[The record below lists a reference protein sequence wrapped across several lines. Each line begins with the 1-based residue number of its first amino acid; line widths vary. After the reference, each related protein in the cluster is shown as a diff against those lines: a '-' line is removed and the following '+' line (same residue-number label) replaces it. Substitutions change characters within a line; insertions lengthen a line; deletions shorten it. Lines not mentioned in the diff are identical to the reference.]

1 MYAIKGILAGRIFV
15 LSEPYSDDEQVVT
28 PVLKEIVGKSGT
40 LEFDINIFHPHYED
54 VVMYKTYIRV
64 ERDGEEVWYGRVINI
79 SKDFYN
85 TKTVICEGELGFL
98 NDSIQ
103 ASYGYSGTVRGY
115 IDYIL
120 GNHNS
125 QVEEEKRIYT
135 GNIIVS
141 DSNDYIHRENNSY
154 TKTLEEL
161 DAKLTKLLG
170 GYLKTRH
177 ENGAIFLDYLWNYG
191 TDNTQIISI
200 DENLIDYESSE
211 NNNEFYTRLI
221 PTGAKVNEVAVTIKT
236 VNGGVDYVENPALIE
251 RYGVI
256 VGTKSWDDVTL
267 PENLLRKARKEILSK
282 ELPNSFKLS
291 AVDLS
296 HIDNTRNPIKVGRNT
311 KVISPFHKLETVY
324 FVTEKESRLD
334 EPERDIFTFGMR
346 QSTYTAKVSDAALA
360 LEQNITREIKDT
372 ALTINNNLDEGLKTI
387 TGVKGGALVLD
398 TFNENGDLVQPW
410 RILVMDT
417 ANKAQAV
424 NVIQINQNGIGFSR
438 NGINGEYLNAW
449 TIDGHLRAEFIDVG
463 TMLADR
469 IRGGTLE
476 VGGDGTGR
484 DGQILVKSTVNEVLC
499 VIDKNGIYVDKGT
512 IKGSTI
518 EGNSIKGGSI
528 EGTTITGSR
537 IVGDNIEGGTIK
549 GSTIEGNIIK
559 GGSIEGTTIT
569 GSRIVGDDIEGGTIK
584 GSTIEGNTIKGGSV
598 EGTTI
603 TGSRIVGDDIEGGMI
618 KGSTIEGNTIR
629 GGSITGT
636 EIEGG
641 SDIHFSA
648 NSDNVKIGD
657 FEVRDTSR
665 HILQSSDECTGMS
678 GADGGH
684 GRWYLWAGYQQ
695 GGGSENTI
703 FIVND
708 GQVRVE
714 GEFIVNGQRIED
726 LINEK
731 IDNYSDERGWGRA

>member
-1 MYAIKGILAGRIFV
+1 MYAIKGILDGRTFM
-15 LSEPYSDDEQVVT
+15 LSEPYSDDQVVT
-28 PVLKEIVGKSGT
+28 PVLREIVGKSGT
-40 LEFDINIFHPHYED
+40 LEFDINLLHPNYGD
-54 VVMYKTYIRV
+54 VVMYKTYISV

-85 TKTVICEGELGFL
+85 TKTVICEGELGLL

-103 ASYGYSGTVRGY
+103 VSYGYSGTVRGY

-120 GNHNS
+120 GNHNA
-125 QVEEEKRIYT
+125 QVEIEKRIYT
-135 GNIIVS
+135 GSIVVS

-177 ENGAIFLDYLWNYG
+177 ENGVIFLDYIWNYG
-191 TDNTQIISI
+191 DDNTQIINV

-221 PTGAKVNEVAVTIKT
+221 PTGAKVNEVAITIKT
-236 VNGGVDYVENPALIE
+236 VNGGIDYVENPALIE

-267 PENLLRKARKEILSK
+267 PENLLKKARKEVLSK

-296 HIDNTRNPIKVGRNT
+296 HIDSTMSPIKVGRNT
-311 KVISPFHKLETVY
+311 KVISPFHKLETMY
-324 FVTEKESRLD
+324 FVTEKESHLD
-334 EPERDIFTFGMR
+334 EPERDVFTFGMR
-346 QSTYTAKVSDAALA
+346 QSTYTAKVSNAALA
-360 LEQNITREIKDT
+360 LEQNMTREIKDT
-372 ALTINNNLDEGLKTI
+372 ALTI
-387 TGVKGGALVLD
+387 TGVKGGAVVLD
-398 TFNENGDLVQPW
+398 TFNDNGDLVQPW

-438 NGINGEYLNAW
+438 NGVNGEYLNAW

-484 DGQILVKSTVNEVLC
+484 DGQILVKSTNNETLC
-499 VIDKNGIYVDKGT
+499 VIDKNGISVNKGIIKGSSIEGNSIKGGNIEGTT
-512 IKGSTI
+512 IKGSSI

-528 EGTTITGSR
+528 EGTTI
-537 IVGDNIEGGTIK
+537 
-549 GSTIEGNIIK
+549 
-559 GGSIEGTTIT
+559 
-569 GSRIVGDDIEGGTIK
+569 
-584 GSTIEGNTIKGGSV
+584 
-598 EGTTI
+598 
-603 TGSRIVGDDIEGGMI
+603 
-618 KGSTIEGNTIR
+618 
-629 GGSITGT
+629 
-636 EIEGG
+636 EGG
-641 SDIHFSA
+641 SEIYFSA
-648 NSDNVKIGD
+648 NKENVRIGD

-695 GGGSENTI
+695 GRGSENTV
-703 FIVND
+703 FLVND

-714 GEFIVNGQRIED
+714 GELVVNGEEIED
-726 LINEK
+726 MISRK
-731 IDNYSDERGWGRA
+731 IRENRT

>member
-1 MYAIKGILAGRIFV
+1 MYAIKGLLDGRTFV
-15 LSEPYSDDEQVVT
+15 LSEPYSDDQVVT
-28 PVLKEIVGKSGT
+28 PVLREIVGKSGT
-40 LEFDINIFHPHYED
+40 LEFDINLLHPNYED
-54 VVMYKTYIRV
+54 VVMYKTYISV

-85 TKTVICEGELGFL
+85 TKTVICEGELGLL

-103 ASYGYSGTVRGY
+103 VSYGYSGTVRGY

-120 GNHNS
+120 GNHNA
-125 QVEEEKRIYT
+125 QVETEKRIYT
-135 GNIIVS
+135 GSIVVS

-177 ENGAIFLDYLWNYG
+177 ENGVIFLDYIWNYG
-191 TDNTQIISI
+191 DDNTQIISV

-221 PTGAKVNEVAVTIKT
+221 PTGAKVNEVAITIKT
-236 VNGGVDYVENPALIE
+236 VNGGIDYVENPALIE

-267 PENLLRKARKEILSK
+267 PENLLKKARKEVLSK

-296 HIDNTRNPIKVGRNT
+296 HIDSTMSPIKVGRNT
-311 KVISPFHKLETVY
+311 KVISPFHKLETMY
-324 FVTEKESRLD
+324 FVTEKESHLD
-334 EPERDIFTFGMR
+334 EPERDVFTFGMR
-346 QSTYTAKVSDAALA
+346 QSTYTAKVSNAALA
-360 LEQNITREIKDT
+360 LEQNMTREIKDT
-372 ALTINNNLDEGLKTI
+372 ALTI
-387 TGVKGGALVLD
+387 TGVKGGAVVLD
-398 TFNENGDLVQPW
+398 TFNDNGDLVQPW

-438 NGINGEYLNAW
+438 NGVNGEYLNAW

-484 DGQILVKSTVNEVLC
+484 DGQILVKSTNNETLC
-499 VIDKNGIYVDKGT
+499 LIDKNGISVNKGIIKGSSIEGNSIKGGNIEGTT
-512 IKGSTI
+512 IKGSSI

-528 EGTTITGSR
+528 EGTTI
-537 IVGDNIEGGTIK
+537 
-549 GSTIEGNIIK
+549 
-559 GGSIEGTTIT
+559 
-569 GSRIVGDDIEGGTIK
+569 
-584 GSTIEGNTIKGGSV
+584 
-598 EGTTI
+598 
-603 TGSRIVGDDIEGGMI
+603 
-618 KGSTIEGNTIR
+618 
-629 GGSITGT
+629 
-636 EIEGG
+636 EGG
-641 SDIHFSA
+641 SEIYFSA
-648 NSDNVKIGD
+648 NKENVRIGD

-695 GGGSENTI
+695 GRGSENTV
-703 FIVND
+703 FLVND

-714 GEFIVNGQRIED
+714 GELVVNGEEIED
-726 LINEK
+726 MISRK
-731 IDNYSDERGWGRA
+731 IRENRT

>member
-1 MYAIKGILAGRIFV
+1 MYAIKGILGGKTFV
-15 LSEPYSDDEQVVT
+15 LSEPYSEEQVVT

-40 LEFDINIFHPHYED
+40 LEFDINLFHPNYED

-85 TKTVICEGELGFL
+85 TKTVICEGELGLL

-161 DAKLTKLLG
+161 DAKLPKLLG

-177 ENGAIFLDYLWNYG
+177 ENGVIFLDYLWNYG
-191 TDNTQIISI
+191 DDNTQIISV

-221 PTGAKVNEVAVTIKT
+221 PTGAKVNEVAITIKT
-236 VNGGVDYVENPALIE
+236 VNGGVDYIENPALIE

-296 HIDNTRNPIKVGRNT
+296 HIDNSKSPIKVGRNT
-311 KVISPFHKLETVY
+311 KVISPFHKLETMY
-324 FVTEKESRLD
+324 FVTEKESHLD
-334 EPERDIFTFGMR
+334 EPERDVFTFGMR
-346 QSTYTAKVSDAALA
+346 QSTYTAKVSDTALA

-372 ALTINNNLDEGLKTI
+372 ALTINNKLDDGLKTI
-387 TGVKGGALVLD
+387 TGVKGGAVVLD

-417 ANKAQAV
+417 ANKTQAV

-484 DGQILVKSTVNEVLC
+484 DGQILVKSTINEVLC
-499 VIDKNGIYVDKGT
+499 VIDKNGISVNKGT
-512 IKGSTI
+512 IKGSSI

-528 EGTTITGSR
+528 EGTIITGSR
-537 IVGDNIEGGTIK
+537 IA
-549 GSTIEGNIIK
+549 
-559 GGSIEGTTIT
+559 
-569 GSRIVGDDIEGGTIK
+569 GDDIEGGTIK
-584 GSTIEGNTIKGGSV
+584 GATIEGNTIKGGSV

-603 TGSRIVGDDIEGGMI
+603 TGSRIVGDDIEGGTI

-695 GGGSENTI
+695 GGGSENTV

-714 GEFIVNGQRIED
+714 GELIVNGEEIED
-726 LINEK
+726 MIYRK
-731 IDNYSDERGWGRA
+731 IRENGS

>member
-1 MYAIKGILAGRIFV
+1 MALAVLLEVILI
-15 LSEPYSDDEQVVT
+15 
-28 PVLKEIVGKSGT
+28 
-40 LEFDINIFHPHYED
+40 
-54 VVMYKTYIRV
+54 
-64 ERDGEEVWYGRVINI
+64 
-79 SKDFYN
+79 
-85 TKTVICEGELGFL
+85 
-98 NDSIQ
+98 
-103 ASYGYSGTVRGY
+103 
-115 IDYIL
+115 IL
-120 GNHNS
+120 
-125 QVEEEKRIYT
+125 
-135 GNIIVS
+135 S

-177 ENGAIFLDYLWNYG
+177 ENGVIFLDYIWNYG
-191 TDNTQIISI
+191 DDNTQIISV

-221 PTGAKVNEVAVTIKT
+221 PTGANVNEVAITIKT
-236 VNGGVDYVENPALIE
+236 VNGGIDYVDNTALIE

-267 PENLLRKARKEILSK
+267 PENLLKKARKEILSK

-296 HIDNTRNPIKVGRNT
+296 HIDNSTSPIKVGRNT
-311 KVISPFHKLETVY
+311 KVISPFHKLETMY
-324 FVTEKESRLD
+324 FVTEKESHLD
-334 EPERDIFTFGMR
+334 EPERDVFTFGMR
-346 QSTYTAKVSDAALA
+346 QSTYTAKISDAALA
-360 LEQNITREIKDT
+360 LEQNMTREIKDT
-372 ALTINNNLDEGLKTI
+372 ALTISNKLDDGLKTI
-387 TGVKGGALVLD
+387 TGVKGGAVVLD
-398 TFNENGDLVQPW
+398 TFNDNGDLVQPW

-438 NGINGEYLNAW
+438 NGVNGEYLNAW

-484 DGQILVKSTVNEVLC
+484 DGQILVKSTNNEILC
-499 VIDKNGIYVDKGT
+499 VIDKNGISVNKGIIKGSSIEGNSIKGGNIEGTT
-512 IKGSTI
+512 IKGSSI

-528 EGTTITGSR
+528 EGTTI
-537 IVGDNIEGGTIK
+537 
-549 GSTIEGNIIK
+549 
-559 GGSIEGTTIT
+559 
-569 GSRIVGDDIEGGTIK
+569 
-584 GSTIEGNTIKGGSV
+584 
-598 EGTTI
+598 
-603 TGSRIVGDDIEGGMI
+603 
-618 KGSTIEGNTIR
+618 
-629 GGSITGT
+629 
-636 EIEGG
+636 EGG
-641 SDIHFSA
+641 SEIYFSA
-648 NSDNVKIGD
+648 NKENVRIGD

-695 GGGSENTI
+695 GRGSENTV
-703 FIVND
+703 FLVND

-714 GEFIVNGQRIED
+714 GELVVNGEEIEEM
-726 LINEK
+726 ISRK
-731 IDNYSDERGWGRA
+731 IRENRT

>member
-1 MYAIKGILAGRIFV
+1 VYAIKGILDGKTFV
-15 LSEPYSDDEQVVT
+15 LSEPYSEEQVVT

-40 LEFDINIFHPHYED
+40 LEFDINLFHPNYED

-85 TKTVICEGELGFL
+85 TKTVICEGELGLL

-161 DAKLTKLLG
+161 DAKLPKLLG

-177 ENGAIFLDYLWNYG
+177 ENGVIFLDYLWNYG
-191 TDNTQIISI
+191 DDNTQIISV

-221 PTGAKVNEVAVTIKT
+221 PTGAKVNEVAITIKT
-236 VNGGVDYVENPALIE
+236 VNGGVDYIENPALIE

-296 HIDNTRNPIKVGRNT
+296 HIDNSKSPIKVGRNT
-311 KVISPFHKLETVY
+311 KVISPFHKLETMY
-324 FVTEKESRLD
+324 FVTEKESHLD
-334 EPERDIFTFGMR
+334 EPERDVFTFGMR
-346 QSTYTAKVSDAALA
+346 QSTYTAKVSDTALA

-372 ALTINNNLDEGLKTI
+372 ALTINNKLDDGLKTI
-387 TGVKGGALVLD
+387 TGVKGGAVVLD

-417 ANKAQAV
+417 ANKTQAV

-484 DGQILVKSTVNEVLC
+484 DGQILVKSTINEVLC
-499 VIDKNGIYVDKGT
+499 VIDKNGISVNKGT
-512 IKGSTI
+512 IKGSSI

-528 EGTTITGSR
+528 EGTTITGSW

-549 GSTIEGNIIK
+549 GSSIEGNSIK
-559 GGSIEGTTIT
+559 GGSIEGTIIT
-569 GSRIVGDDIEGGTIK
+569 GSRIAGDDIEGGTIK
-584 GSTIEGNTIKGGSV
+584 GATIEGNTIKGGSV

-603 TGSRIVGDDIEGGMI
+603 TGSRIVGDDIEGGTI

-695 GGGSENTI
+695 GGGSENTV

-714 GEFIVNGQRIED
+714 GELIVNGEEIED
-726 LINEK
+726 MIYRK
-731 IDNYSDERGWGRA
+731 IRENGS

>member
-1 MYAIKGILAGRIFV
+1 MYIIKGILDGRTFM
-15 LSEPYSDDEQVVT
+15 LSEPYSDDKVVT
-28 PVLKEIVGKSGT
+28 PVLREIVGKSGT
-40 LEFDINIFHPHYED
+40 LEFDINLFHPNYDD
-54 VVMYKTYIRV
+54 VVMYKTYISV

-85 TKTVICEGELGFL
+85 TKTVICEGELGLL

-103 ASYGYSGTVRGY
+103 VPYGYSGTVRGY

-120 GNHNS
+120 GNHNA
-125 QVEEEKRIYT
+125 QVEVEKRIYT
-135 GNIIVS
+135 GSIVVS
-141 DSNDYIHRENNSY
+141 DSNDYIHRENSSY
-154 TKTLEEL
+154 IKTLEEL

-177 ENGAIFLDYLWNYG
+177 ENGVIFLDYLWNYG
-191 TDNTQIISI
+191 DDNTQIISV
-200 DENLIDYESSE
+200 DENLIDYESGE

-221 PTGAKVNEVAVTIKT
+221 PTGAKNNEVAITIKT
-236 VNGGVDYVENPALIE
+236 VNGGIDYVENPALIE

-267 PENLLRKARKEILSK
+267 PENLLKKARKEILSK

-296 HIDNTRNPIKVGRNT
+296 HIDNAMSPIKVGRNT
-311 KVISPFHKLETVY
+311 KVISPFHKLETMY
-324 FVTEKESRLD
+324 FVTEKESHLD

-360 LEQNITREIKDT
+360 LEQNMTREVKDT
-372 ALTINNNLDEGLKTI
+372 ALTINNKLDDGLKTI
-387 TGVKGGALVLD
+387 TGVKGGAVVLD

-484 DGQILVKSTVNEVLC
+484 DGQILVKSIINEVLC
-499 VIDKNGIYVDKGT
+499 VIDKNGISVNKGT
-512 IKGSTI
+512 IRGSTI

-537 IVGDNIEGGTIK
+537 IVGD
-549 GSTIEGNIIK
+549 
-559 GGSIEGTTIT
+559 
-569 GSRIVGDDIEGGTIK
+569 DIEGGT
-584 GSTIEGNTIKGGSV
+584 
-598 EGTTI
+598 
-603 TGSRIVGDDIEGGMI
+603 I

-695 GGGSENTI
+695 GGGSENTV

-714 GEFIVNGQRIED
+714 GELIVNGEEIED
-726 LINEK
+726 MIYRK
-731 IDNYSDERGWGRA
+731 IRENRS

>member
-1 MYAIKGILAGRIFV
+1 MYAIKGILGGRTFV
-15 LSEPYSDDEQVVT
+15 LSEPYSEEQVVT

-40 LEFDINIFHPHYED
+40 LEFDINLFHPNYED
-54 VVMYKTYIRV
+54 VVMYKTYISV

-85 TKTVICEGELGFL
+85 TKTVICEGELGLL

-103 ASYGYSGTVRGY
+103 VPYGYSGTVRGY

-161 DAKLTKLLG
+161 DAKLPKLLG

-177 ENGAIFLDYLWNYG
+177 ENGVIFLDYLWNYG
-191 TDNTQIISI
+191 DDNTQIISV

-221 PTGAKVNEVAVTIKT
+221 PTGAKVNEVAITIKT
-236 VNGGVDYVENPALIE
+236 VNGGVDYIENPALIE

-282 ELPNSFKLS
+282 ELPNRFKLS

-296 HIDNTRNPIKVGRNT
+296 HIDNSKSPIKVGRNT
-311 KVISPFHKLETVY
+311 KVISPFHKLETMY
-324 FVTEKESRLD
+324 FVTEKESHFD
-334 EPERDIFTFGMR
+334 EPERDVFTFGMR

-360 LEQNITREIKDT
+360 LEQNMTREIKDT
-372 ALTINNNLDEGLKTI
+372 ALTINNKLDDGLKTI
-387 TGVKGGALVLD
+387 TGVKGGAVVLD

-438 NGINGEYLNAW
+438 NGVNGEYLNAW

-484 DGQILVKSTVNEVLC
+484 DGQIIVKSTINEVLC
-499 VIDKNGIYVDKGT
+499 VIDKNGISVNKGT
-512 IKGSTI
+512 IRGSTI

-549 GSTIEGNIIK
+549 GSSIEGNSIK

-584 GSTIEGNTIKGGSV
+584 GSTIEGNA
-598 EGTTI
+598 
-603 TGSRIVGDDIEGGMI
+603 
-618 KGSTIEGNTIR
+618 IR

-695 GGGSENTI
+695 GGGSENTV

-714 GEFIVNGQRIED
+714 GELIVNGEEIED
-726 LINEK
+726 MIYRK
-731 IDNYSDERGWGRA
+731 IRENGS

>member
-1 MYAIKGILAGRIFV
+1 MYAIKGILDGRTFMF
-15 LSEPYSDDEQVVT
+15 SEPYSDDQVVT

-40 LEFDINIFHPHYED
+40 LEFDINLFHPNYED
-54 VVMYKTYIRV
+54 VVMYKTYISV

-85 TKTVICEGELGFL
+85 TKTVICEGELGLL

-103 ASYGYSGTVRGY
+103 VSYGYSGTVRGY

-120 GNHNS
+120 GNHNA
-125 QVEEEKRIYT
+125 QVEIEKRIYT
-135 GNIIVS
+135 GSIVVS

-177 ENGAIFLDYLWNYG
+177 ENGVIFLDYIWNYG
-191 TDNTQIISI
+191 DDNTQIISV

-221 PTGAKVNEVAVTIKT
+221 PTGAKVNEVAITIKT
-236 VNGGVDYVENPALIE
+236 VNGGIDYVENPALIE

-267 PENLLRKARKEILSK
+267 PENLLKKARKEILSK

-296 HIDNTRNPIKVGRNT
+296 HIDNSTSPIKVGRNT
-311 KVISPFHKLETVY
+311 KVISPFHKLETMY
-324 FVTEKESRLD
+324 FVTEKESYLD
-334 EPERDIFTFGMR
+334 EPERDVFTFGMR
-346 QSTYTAKVSDAALA
+346 QSTYTAKVSDASLA
-360 LEQNITREIKDT
+360 LEQNMTREIKDT
-372 ALTINNNLDEGLKTI
+372 ALTINNKLDDGLKTI
-387 TGVKGGALVLD
+387 TGVKGGAVVLD
-398 TFNENGDLVQPW
+398 TFNDNGDLVQPW

-438 NGINGEYLNAW
+438 NGVNGEYLNAW

-484 DGQILVKSTVNEVLC
+484 DGQILVKSTNNETLC
-499 VIDKNGIYVDKGT
+499 VIDKNGISVNKGIIKGSSIEGNSIKGGNIEGTT
-512 IKGSTI
+512 IKGSSI

-528 EGTTITGSR
+528 EGTTI
-537 IVGDNIEGGTIK
+537 
-549 GSTIEGNIIK
+549 
-559 GGSIEGTTIT
+559 
-569 GSRIVGDDIEGGTIK
+569 
-584 GSTIEGNTIKGGSV
+584 
-598 EGTTI
+598 
-603 TGSRIVGDDIEGGMI
+603 
-618 KGSTIEGNTIR
+618 
-629 GGSITGT
+629 
-636 EIEGG
+636 EGG
-641 SDIHFSA
+641 SEIYFSA
-648 NSDNVKIGD
+648 NKENVRIGD

-695 GGGSENTI
+695 GGGSENTV
-703 FIVND
+703 FLVND

-714 GEFIVNGQRIED
+714 GELIVNGEEIED
-726 LINEK
+726 MIRRK
-731 IDNYSDERGWGRA
+731 IRESTS

>member
-1 MYAIKGILAGRIFV
+1 MYAIKGILGGKTFV
-15 LSEPYSDDEQVVT
+15 LSEPYSEEQVVT

-40 LEFDINIFHPHYED
+40 LEFDINLFHPNYND
-54 VVMYKTYIRV
+54 VVMYKTYISV

-85 TKTVICEGELGFL
+85 TKTVICEGELGLL

-103 ASYGYSGTVRGY
+103 VSYGYSGTVRGY

-120 GNHNS
+120 GNHNA
-125 QVEEEKRIYT
+125 QVETEKRIYT
-135 GNIIVS
+135 GSIVVS

-161 DAKLTKLLG
+161 DAKLPKLLG

-177 ENGAIFLDYLWNYG
+177 ENGVIFLDYLWNYG
-191 TDNTQIISI
+191 DDNTQIISV

-211 NNNEFYTRLI
+211 NNNEFYTKLI
-221 PTGAKVNEVAVTIKT
+221 PTGAKVNEVAITIKT

-296 HIDNTRNPIKVGRNT
+296 HIDNSKSPIKVGRNT
-311 KVISPFHKLETVY
+311 KVISPFHKLETIY
-324 FVTEKESRLD
+324 FVTEKESHLD
-334 EPERDIFTFGMR
+334 EPERDVFTFGMR
-346 QSTYTAKVSDAALA
+346 QSTYTAKVSDASLA
-360 LEQNITREIKDT
+360 LEQNMTREIKDT
-372 ALTINNNLDEGLKTI
+372 ALTINNKLDDGLKTI
-387 TGVKGGALVLD
+387 TGVKGGAVVLD

-484 DGQILVKSTVNEVLC
+484 DGQILVKSTINEVLC
-499 VIDKNGIYVDKGT
+499 VIDKNGISVNKGT
-512 IKGSTI
+512 IRGSTI
-518 EGNSIKGGSI
+518 EGNS
-528 EGTTITGSR
+528 
-537 IVGDNIEGGTIK
+537 
-549 GSTIEGNIIK
+549 IK

-584 GSTIEGNTIKGGSV
+584 GATIEGNTIKGGSV

-603 TGSRIVGDDIEGGMI
+603 TGSRIVGDDIEGGTI
-618 KGSTIEGNTIR
+618 KGSTIEGNAIR

-641 SDIHFSA
+641 IDIHFSA

-695 GGGSENTI
+695 GGGSENTV

-714 GEFIVNGQRIED
+714 GELIVNGEEIED
-726 LINEK
+726 MIYRK
-731 IDNYSDERGWGRA
+731 IRENGS

>member
-1 MYAIKGILAGRIFV
+1 MYAIKGILGGKTFV
-15 LSEPYSDDEQVVT
+15 LSEPYSEEQVVT

-40 LEFDINIFHPHYED
+40 LEFDINLFHPNYED

-85 TKTVICEGELGFL
+85 TKTVICEGELGLL

-161 DAKLTKLLG
+161 DAKLPKLLG

-177 ENGAIFLDYLWNYG
+177 ENGVIFLDYLWNYG
-191 TDNTQIISI
+191 DDNTQIISV

-221 PTGAKVNEVAVTIKT
+221 PTGAKVNEVAITIKT
-236 VNGGVDYVENPALIE
+236 VNGGVDYIENPALIE

-296 HIDNTRNPIKVGRNT
+296 HIDNSKSPIKVGRNT
-311 KVISPFHKLETVY
+311 KVISPFHKLETMY
-324 FVTEKESRLD
+324 FVTEKESHLD
-334 EPERDIFTFGMR
+334 EPERDVFTFGMR
-346 QSTYTAKVSDAALA
+346 QSTYTAKVSDTALA

-372 ALTINNNLDEGLKTI
+372 ALTINNKLDDGLKTI
-387 TGVKGGALVLD
+387 TGVKGGAVVLD

-417 ANKAQAV
+417 ANKTQAV

-484 DGQILVKSTVNEVLC
+484 DGQILVKSTINEVLC
-499 VIDKNGIYVDKGT
+499 VIDKNGISVNKGT
-512 IKGSTI
+512 IKGSSI

-549 GSTIEGNIIK
+549 GSSIEGNSIK
-559 GGSIEGTTIT
+559 GGSIEGTIIT
-569 GSRIVGDDIEGGTIK
+569 GSRIAGDDIEGGTIK
-584 GSTIEGNTIKGGSV
+584 GATIEGNTIKGGSV

-603 TGSRIVGDDIEGGMI
+603 TGSRIVGDDIEGGTI

-695 GGGSENTI
+695 GGGSENTV

-714 GEFIVNGQRIED
+714 GELIVNGEEIED
-726 LINEK
+726 MIYRK
-731 IDNYSDERGWGRA
+731 IRENGS

>member
-1 MYAIKGILAGRIFV
+1 MYAIKGILDGRTFM
-15 LSEPYSDDEQVVT
+15 LSEPYSDNQVAT
-28 PVLKEIVGKSGT
+28 PALREIVGKSGT
-40 LEFDINIFHPHYED
+40 LEFDINLLHPNYND
-54 VVMYKTYIRV
+54 VVMYKTYISV

-85 TKTVICEGELGFL
+85 TKTVICEGELGLL

-103 ASYGYSGTVRGY
+103 VPYGYSGTVRGY

-120 GNHNS
+120 GNHNA
-125 QVEEEKRIYT
+125 QVEAEKRIYT
-135 GNIIVS
+135 GSIVVS

-177 ENGAIFLDYLWNYG
+177 ENGVIFLDYLWNYG
-191 TDNTQIISI
+191 DDNTQIISV

-221 PTGAKVNEVAVTIKT
+221 PTGAKVNEVAITIKT
-236 VNGGVDYVENPALIE
+236 VNGGIDYVENPALIE

-267 PENLLRKARKEILSK
+267 PENLLKKARKEVLSK

-296 HIDNTRNPIKVGRNT
+296 HIDSTMSPIKVGRNT
-311 KVISPFHKLETVY
+311 KVISPFHKLETMY
-324 FVTEKESRLD
+324 FVTEKESHLD
-334 EPERDIFTFGMR
+334 EPERDVFTFGMR
-346 QSTYTAKVSDAALA
+346 QSTYTAKVSNAALA
-360 LEQNITREIKDT
+360 LEQNMTREIKDT
-372 ALTINNNLDEGLKTI
+372 ALTI
-387 TGVKGGALVLD
+387 TGVKGGAVVLD
-398 TFNENGDLVQPW
+398 TFNDNGDLVQPW

-438 NGINGEYLNAW
+438 NGVNGEYLNAW

-484 DGQILVKSTVNEVLC
+484 DGQILVKSTNNETLC
-499 VIDKNGIYVDKGT
+499 VIDKNGISVNKGIIKGSSIEGNSIKGGNIEGTT
-512 IKGSTI
+512 IKGSSI

-528 EGTTITGSR
+528 EGTTI
-537 IVGDNIEGGTIK
+537 
-549 GSTIEGNIIK
+549 
-559 GGSIEGTTIT
+559 
-569 GSRIVGDDIEGGTIK
+569 
-584 GSTIEGNTIKGGSV
+584 
-598 EGTTI
+598 
-603 TGSRIVGDDIEGGMI
+603 
-618 KGSTIEGNTIR
+618 
-629 GGSITGT
+629 
-636 EIEGG
+636 EGG
-641 SDIHFSA
+641 SEIYFSA
-648 NSDNVKIGD
+648 NKENVRIGD

-695 GGGSENTI
+695 GRGSENTV
-703 FIVND
+703 FLVND

-714 GEFIVNGQRIED
+714 GELVVNGEEIED
-726 LINEK
+726 MISRK
-731 IDNYSDERGWGRA
+731 IRENRT

>member
-85 TKTVICEGELGFL
+85 TKTVICEGELGLL

-161 DAKLTKLLG
+161 DAKLPKLLG

-256 VGTKSWDDVTL
+256 VGTKSWDDVTI

-296 HIDNTRNPIKVGRNT
+296 HIDNTRGPIKVGRNT

-324 FVTEKESRLD
+324 FVTEKESHFD

-387 TGVKGGALVLD
+387 TGVKGGAVVLD

-484 DGQILVKSTVNEVLC
+484 DGQILVKSTINEVLC

-537 IVGDNIEGGTIK
+537 IVGD
-549 GSTIEGNIIK
+549 
-559 GGSIEGTTIT
+559 
-569 GSRIVGDDIEGGTIK
+569 DIEGGT
-584 GSTIEGNTIKGGSV
+584 
-598 EGTTI
+598 
-603 TGSRIVGDDIEGGMI
+603 I